1 MVYTRH
7 MRTSV
12 TVLAVSVVVG
22 VATTAAG
29 PAFAEDLAK
38 PTTNIWST
46 WWLWV
51 LGSLS
56 LLWWAWLGWSARKN
70 PAAQGI

>member
-22 VATTAAG
+22 VATTAVG
-29 PAFAEDLAK
+29 PAFADVTDLAH
-38 PTTNIWST
+38 
-46 WWLWV
+46 
-51 LGSLS
+51 
-56 LLWWAWLGWSARKN
+56 SAHRR
-70 PAAQGI
+70 

>member
-22 VATTAAG
+22 VAGVVCTEKSSGAG
-29 PAFAEDLAK
+29 DVTDL
-38 PTTNIWST
+38 
-46 WWLWV
+46 
-51 LGSLS
+51 GH
-56 LLWWAWLGWSARKN
+56 SAHRR
-70 PAAQGI
+70 

>member
-22 VATTAAG
+22 VAGVVCTEKSCRAG
-29 PAFAEDLAK
+29 DVTDLAR
-38 PTTNIWST
+38 
-46 WWLWV
+46 
-51 LGSLS
+51 
-56 LLWWAWLGWSARKN
+56 SAHRR
-70 PAAQGI
+70 